1 VEDKTKI
8 ESLSFFPVNFFCE
21 TALQY
26 ITKAKESVLLNGEAT
41 DLDELEYEVVYD
53 YVKSQ
58 MPVDI
63 FIQLLNEQ
71 IEVTKLVNPEDLD
84 LLYNLE
90 RLLKILNKNV

>member
-1 VEDKTKI
+1 VEDKDPIKA
-8 ESLSFFPVNFFCE
+8 LSFFPVKFFCE
-21 TALQY
+21 IALY
-26 ITKAKESVLLNGEAT
+26 SITKAKESVLLNGEAT
-41 DLDELEYEVVYD
+41 NLDELEYEVAHD
-53 YVKSQ
+53 YIKSR

-84 LLYNLE
+84 LLYDLE